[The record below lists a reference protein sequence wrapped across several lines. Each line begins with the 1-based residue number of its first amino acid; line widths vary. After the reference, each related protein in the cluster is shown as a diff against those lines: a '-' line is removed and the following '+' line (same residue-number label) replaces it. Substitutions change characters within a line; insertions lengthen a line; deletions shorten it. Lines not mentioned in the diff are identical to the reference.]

1 MTAGPALADPDV
13 GAGFRAGDEQC
24 LAEAYRRW
32 GALVHTTALR
42 SLGDHAEAEDVTQQ
56 VFVAAWRG
64 RDGFDPAHGSL
75 AGWLIGITR
84 HKVADTWARRER
96 ERRAVEAALL
106 DATGVVP
113 VQAGSDHV
121 AEHVGDRLVL
131 AEELAR
137 LGEPQRTIL
146 ELAFYDD
153 LTHVQVA
160 ARLGLPLGTVK
171 SHIRRSLERLR
182 ARLEESAESA
192 GGHVGQ
198 VSQVGE
204 LGTVGKEVDG
214 GAARG

>member
-13 GAGFRAGDEQC
+13 GTGFRAGDEQC

-75 AGWLIGITR
+75 AAWLIGITR

-113 VQAGSDHV
+113 VHAPV
-121 AEHVGDRLVL
+121 EHVGDRLVL

-192 GGHVGQ
+192 LGHVGHA
-198 VSQVGE
+198 
-204 LGTVGKEVDG
+204 GKEVDG
-214 GAARG
+214 GTVRG